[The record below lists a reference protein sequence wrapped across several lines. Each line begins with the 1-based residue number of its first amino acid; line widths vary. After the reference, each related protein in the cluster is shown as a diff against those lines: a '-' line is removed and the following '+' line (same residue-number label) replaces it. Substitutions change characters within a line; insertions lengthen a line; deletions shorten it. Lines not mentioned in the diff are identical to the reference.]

1 MDKTMKNFKVIG
13 ITLISIITLS
23 IPFIFSITNTSKNSK
38 PDNIQ
43 KIINLKIINSKA
55 VDSIEIVQVPDKRI
69 YKEGE
74 VFEKAGMIVKAFYN
88 DGTESTI
95 DDYIIDKIKPL
106 TIYDSVI
113 TVSYQGKEESFF
125 IYITNDE
132 EIEIN
137 PNPSQEKYTIEPVE
151 GITRLEIEDS
161 DISNWLNE
169 ENIKTKI
176 IERNDASKGKFL
188 TGIDKK
194 NLGES
199 KLNFILDLK
208 YSAEIIMYV
217 SYSQTEKC
225 KINNIDISSMF
236 HF

>member
-23 IPFIFSITNTSKNSK
+23 IPFIFAFTNISKNSK

-43 KIINLKIINSKA
+43 KIINLKIIDSKA

-74 VFEKAGMIVKAFYN
+74 VFDKTGMIVKAFYN

-113 TVSYQGKEESFF
+113 TV
-125 IYITNDE
+125 
-132 EIEIN
+132 
-137 PNPSQEKYTIEPVE
+137 
-151 GITRLEIEDS
+151 
-161 DISNWLNE
+161 
-169 ENIKTKI
+169 
-176 IERNDASKGKFL
+176 
-188 TGIDKK
+188 
-194 NLGES
+194 
-199 KLNFILDLK
+199 
-208 YSAEIIMYV
+208 
-217 SYSQTEKC
+217 
-225 KINNIDISSMF
+225 
-236 HF
+236 

>member
-1 MDKTMKNFKVIG
+1 MDKAIKNFKVIW
-13 ITLISIITLS
+13 IALISIITLS

-43 KIINLKIINSKA
+43 KIINLKIIDSKA
-55 VDSIEIVQVPDKRI
+55 VDSIEIVQAPDQRI

-74 VFEKAGMIVKAFYN
+74 VFDKTGMIVKEFYN

-137 PNPSQEKYTIEPVE
+137 PNLS
-151 GITRLEIEDS
+151 
-161 DISNWLNE
+161 
-169 ENIKTKI
+169 
-176 IERNDASKGKFL
+176 
-188 TGIDKK
+188 
-194 NLGES
+194 
-199 KLNFILDLK
+199 
-208 YSAEIIMYV
+208 
-217 SYSQTEKC
+217 
-225 KINNIDISSMF
+225 
-236 HF
+236 

>member
-1 MDKTMKNFKVIG
+1 M
-13 ITLISIITLS
+13 SIL
-23 IPFIFSITNTSKNSK
+23 FFSITNISKNSK

-43 KIINLKIINSKA
+43 KIINLKIIDSKS
-55 VDSIEIVQVPDKRI
+55 VYSIEIVQARDKRI

-74 VFEKAGMIVKAFYN
+74 VFDKTGMIVKAFYN

-161 DISNWLNE
+161 DISNWLSD

-208 YSAEIIMYV
+208 YNAEIIMYV
-217 SYSQTEKC
+217 SYS
-225 KINNIDISSMF
+225 
-236 HF
+236 

>member
-1 MDKTMKNFKVIG
+1 MDKTMKNFKIIG
-13 ITLISIITLS
+13 ISLISIIILS

-43 KIINLKIINSKA
+43 KIINLKIIDSKA

-74 VFEKAGMIVKAFYN
+74 VFDKTGMIVKAFYN

-137 PNPSQEKYTIEPVE
+137 TNPS
-151 GITRLEIEDS
+151 
-161 DISNWLNE
+161 
-169 ENIKTKI
+169 
-176 IERNDASKGKFL
+176 
-188 TGIDKK
+188 
-194 NLGES
+194 
-199 KLNFILDLK
+199 
-208 YSAEIIMYV
+208 
-217 SYSQTEKC
+217 
-225 KINNIDISSMF
+225 
-236 HF
+236 